1 MDTLA
6 TLQIPI
12 KPDFPYGQD
21 TLDHPS
27 FEMGLKRD
35 AAVLFVGIG
44 IGWMLAKVLIGWLWV
59 RDPAKFKAW
68 ADKNSKNF
76 GFVARPTAA
85 SVKEE

>member
-1 MDTLA
+1 MDK
-6 TLQIPI
+6 IR
-12 KPDFPYGQD
+12 G

>member
-1 MDTLA
+1 
-6 TLQIPI
+6 
-12 KPDFPYGQD
+12 
-21 TLDHPS
+21 
-27 FEMGLKRD
+27 
-35 AAVLFVGIG
+35 
-44 IGWMLAKVLIGWLWV
+44 MLAKVLIGWLWV